1 MNTEIT
7 CFYKLLSYALHSDH
21 SDMITQTQKE
31 QIRQKL
37 PDLFQLAKQHN
48 VSLFVYDA
56 LCQCDI
62 DDPLL
67 QETTFQREMLFEC
80 YHNYDML
87 FFAKKILALLEEHSV
102 SYCLLK
108 GVSLLANYPKPE
120 CRNASDIDILVS
132 DPKEYM
138 RTRDL
143 LLSYGFCVA
152 NGTTDHHEELLYYEN
167 DKTYLLELHNK
178 LINNSGNV
186 RDETIKALFKQT
198 IPVKKKLSFAALSYQ
213 CLNAEQNLLYLLL
226 HMLQHFT
233 SLGFG
238 AKLLCDWTVF
248 LEHHAHEIDFMA
260 FQTMLEDLGLVPFC
274 EVMTE
279 LCIRYL
285 GLPREILEKN
295 HCTFLA
301 ASIDPALLQRV
312 LDDIHTAGEF
322 GKENHTRVLI
332 AHQNNFSSTIAQ
344 GHRQMKIYFPK
355 LSHCFLFWP
364 VLWSITLYRFLCNNR
379 RLRKI
384 NTKTILENTRQRQEL
399 FKALSLDSDAKRKE
413 N

>member
-7 CFYKLLSYALHSDH
+7 CFYKLLSYALHTDH
-21 SDMITQTQKE
+21 SDTITQTQKE
-31 QIRQKL
+31 QIRQEL
-37 PDLFQLAKQHN
+37 PALLQLARQHN

-62 DDPLL
+62 DAPLL
-67 QETTFQREMLFEC
+67 QEAAFQKEMLFEC

-87 FFAKKILALLEEHSV
+87 FFTKKILALLEAHSI

-132 DPKEYM
+132 NPKEYR
-138 RTRDL
+138 RTREL
-143 LLSYGFCVA
+143 LLSYGFCVTD
-152 NGTTDHHEELLYYEN
+152 GMVDHHEELLYYEKE
-167 DKTYLLELHNK
+167 KTYLLELHNK
-178 LINNSGNV
+178 VINTSNDP
-186 RDETIKALFKQT
+186 RDEKIKAIFEHV
-198 IPVKKKLSFAALSYQ
+198 IPVQKELSFVSLSYC
-213 CLNAEQNLLYLLL
+213 CLNTEQNLLYLLL

-285 GLPREILEKN
+285 GLSRALLEKY
-295 HCTFLA
+295 HCTFLSL
-301 ASIDPALLQRV
+301 SIDLSLLQRV
-312 LDDIHTAGEF
+312 LDDIHAAGEF
-322 GKENHTRVLI
+322 GQKNRTRVLI
-332 AHQNNFSSTIAQ
+332 GHQNSFSSTIAQ

-364 VLWSITLYRFLCNNR
+364 VLWSITLYRFFYNNR
-379 RLRKI
+379 HLRRI
-384 NTKTILENTRQRQEL
+384 DTKEILENTRQRQEL
-399 FKALSLDSDAKRKE
+399 FKALALSSDRKRKE
-413 N
+413 D

>member
-1 MNTEIT
+1 
-7 CFYKLLSYALHSDH
+7 
-21 SDMITQTQKE
+21 
-31 QIRQKL
+31 
-37 PDLFQLAKQHN
+37 
-48 VSLFVYDA
+48 
-56 LCQCDI
+56 
-62 DDPLL
+62 
-67 QETTFQREMLFEC
+67 
-80 YHNYDML
+80 
-87 FFAKKILALLEEHSV
+87 
-102 SYCLLK
+102 
-108 GVSLLANYPKPE
+108 
-120 CRNASDIDILVS
+120 
-132 DPKEYM
+132 
-138 RTRDL
+138 
-143 LLSYGFCVA
+143 
-152 NGTTDHHEELLYYEN
+152 
-167 DKTYLLELHNK
+167 
-178 LINNSGNV
+178 
-186 RDETIKALFKQT
+186 
-198 IPVKKKLSFAALSYQ
+198 
-213 CLNAEQNLLYLLL
+213 
-226 HMLQHFT
+226 MLQHFT

-238 AKLLCDWTVF
+238 AKPLCDWTIF

-301 ASIDPALLQRV
+301 ATIDSALLQRV

-384 NTKTILENTRQRQEL
+384 DTKTILENTRQRQEL